1 MPRIS
6 IGIIFLLLALG
17 AKAQVPTGEIK
28 GPYKWI
34 SKIYPGTERNYWLYI
49 PAQYDSRKAACSMIV
64 QDGLG
69 RANGWRLSAHLD
81 TLIHRGEIPVII
93 GIYIDHGRVI
103 SADTSHYPRF
113 NRSFEYDGLGDRYA
127 RFLMEEI
134 IPEVKKSYNLSDDP
148 NDRSIAGASSGAICA
163 FNAAWERPDAFRR
176 VLSTIGTYV
185 GLRGAD
191 ETATLVRKTEPK
203 PLRIFLE
210 DGYHDL
216 NIYAGDWY
224 IANQNLLSALTWAGY
239 EVNHAWGEGGHNNTH
254 TLTVIADALRW
265 LWKDYPAPVTSPI
278 DRYRGMSLT
287 KNLGEWSELPVSKD
301 GLNQIAAAPDGTVY
315 FTGTDGTSIY
325 TVSFDPATIFKRIVQ
340 GHINDLTFDAS
351 GHPIYSDAG
360 AGAIYIEQNN
370 KASTLIRSAKP
381 GQVLST
387 SKGLYFM
394 NGLQLGYYHY
404 ETKKTILHPLKSG
417 VSGMAITSEK
427 SYLNLIY
434 PDEVFGYSYKI
445 NPDGSLS
452 HGQEYIHYHIPYGE
466 KTASP
471 HGLATD
477 TANLL
482 YTGTNMGVQ
491 VSDQLGRVNLILPA
505 PNGPVTDLCFGGK
518 EFNRLFIVSG
528 GNAYFR
534 ILNTKGN
541 HPTAPPAKPPRPGM

>member
-1 MPRIS
+1 M
-6 IGIIFLLLALG
+6 LAFCIR
-17 AKAQVPTGEIK
+17 AQVPTGEIK

-49 PAQYDSRKAACSMIV
+49 PAQYDPGKAACSMIV

-81 TLIHRGEIPVII
+81 TLIQRKEIPVII

-103 SADTSHYPRF
+103 SKDTSNYPRF

-127 RFLMEEI
+127 RFLIEEI

-163 FNAAWERPDAFRR
+163 FNAAWEKPDAFRR
-176 VLSTIGTYV
+176 VFSTIGTYV

-210 DGYHDL
+210 DGYNDL

-239 EVNHAWGEGGHNNTH
+239 EVNHAWGEGGHNNSH
-254 TLTVIADALRW
+254 TLTIIADALRW
-265 LWKDYPAPVTSPI
+265 LWKDYPAPVTSHI
-278 DRYRGMSLT
+278 DRYRGMPLT
-287 KNLGEWSELPVSKD
+287 KNQSGWSELPVSKD
-301 GLNQIAAAPDGTVY
+301 ALDQIVAGPDGAVHI
-315 FTGTDGTSIY
+315 TGTDGTSIY
-325 TVSFDPATIFKRIVQ
+325 TVTFDPATIFKRTIQ
-340 GHINDLTFDAS
+340 GKLNDITIDAS
-351 GHPIYSDAG
+351 GHQIYSDTQY
-360 AGAIYIEQNN
+360 GAIYIELNN
-370 KASTLIRSAKP
+370 KPSPLIVKAKP

-387 SKGLYFM
+387 SKGLYFI
-394 NGLQLGYYHY
+394 NDLQLGYYDY
-404 ETKKTILHPLKSG
+404 ASKKTTTHSIKSG
-417 VSGMAITSEK
+417 VSGMSITAEQ
-427 SYLNLIY
+427 SYMNIIH

-466 KTASP
+466 KTANP
-471 HGLATD
+471 HGLAAD

-505 PNGPVTDLCFGGK
+505 PNGPVTALCFGGK
-518 EFNRLFIVSG
+518 EFNQLYIVSG
-528 GNAYFR
+528 GKAYFR
-534 ILNTKGN
+534 KLNTKGL
-541 HPTAPPAKPPRPGM
+541 HPAGPAVKPPRPGM